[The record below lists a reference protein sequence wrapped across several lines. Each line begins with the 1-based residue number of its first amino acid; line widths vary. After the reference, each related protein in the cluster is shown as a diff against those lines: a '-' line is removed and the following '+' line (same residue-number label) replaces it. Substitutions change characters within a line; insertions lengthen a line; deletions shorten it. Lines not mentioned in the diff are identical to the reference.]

1 MAVKKRRAW
10 SNLSW
15 NIKVKPEHWRD
26 PCEEYVGQRQHNPVW
41 RSKCRLP
48 EGASLT
54 DKRTIERYIEPQ
66 ARLDLVSYV
75 AGTGPHP
82 RLPPPAPKT
91 PERAADLVTEWYAER
106 PAPGDGSRPIASTY
120 TYDSRVR
127 LARLILG
134 ERPATDLLSRQIT
147 PSAVRLVPGA
157 CRSRDGGRQL
167 TARFERERASG
178 PNKPGLLVI
187 V

>member
-26 PCEEYVGQRQHNPVW
+26 PCEEYIGQRQHDPVW

-66 ARLDLVSYV
+66 ARLDLVRFVS
-75 AGTGPHP
+75 GNGPDP
-82 RLPPPAPKT
+82 RLSPPAPKT
-91 PERAADLVTEWYAER
+91 PERVRRPRYRVVRGADG
-106 PAPGDGSRPIASTY
+106 PGDGSRPIAWTY
-120 TYDSRVR
+120 TYHSRVR

-134 ERPATDLLSRQIT
+134 ERPATDLLSRKIT

-157 CRSRDGGRQL
+157 CRSRMAVG
-167 TARFERERASG
+167 S
-178 PNKPGLLVI
+178 
-187 V
+187 